1 MPQGVFGPLS
11 SVINRSVTAITTK
24 EKQHERTVS
33 TRLLPEE
40 VEESAF
46 PGELPA
52 LRFSSLG
59 RDPK

>member
-1 MPQGVFGPLS
+1 
-11 SVINRSVTAITTK
+11 
-24 EKQHERTVS
+24 VS